1 MRLYYRHIL
10 YYYTHILYYYTHIII
25 PMFKTI
31 TELNKRTRRVGA
43 NREAVLFAEPH
54 DERQYCNL
62 VWDILGYGTVEKTRN
77 GTTLAVFGAGM
88 HFSLEDGVLPLLTTK
103 RVAWVTCLKELLW
116 FVRGSTDNAVLKSQG
131 VHIWDGNASREFLD
145 GCGLTQLQ
153 ENDLGPV
160 YGHQWRHFNAPYAT
174 CDTDYSG
181 QGVDQLEQIIAMLK
195 DPAQRTS
202 RRMVMSAWN
211 PQQLEEMALPPCHVL
226 VQFNVSAGDR
236 LSCAM
241 YQRSGDIGLGV
252 PFNIASY
259 ALLTHLLA
267 HHCGLRA
274 HEFVYH
280 LGNAHIYED
289 HLSALKLQI
298 EREPHP
304 FPTVKIV
311 GAPKERIEDY
321 IPADFVVRNYVC
333 HGTIK
338 MQMTA

>member
-1 MRLYYRHIL
+1 
-10 YYYTHILYYYTHIII
+10 
-25 PMFKTI
+25 MFKTI

-43 NREAVLFAEPH
+43 NRDAVLSAEPH

-88 HFSLEDGVLPLLTTK
+88 HFSLENGVLPLLTTK

-116 FVRGSTDNAVLKSQG
+116 FVSGSTDNAVLKSQG

-145 GCGLTQLQ
+145 GRGLTHLQ

-160 YGHQWRHFNAPYAT
+160 YGHQWRHFNAPYAN

-236 LSCAM
+236 LSCAL
-241 YQRSGDIGLGV
+241 YQRSGDVGLGV

-298 EREPHP
+298 ERDPYP

-311 GAPKERIEDY
+311 DAPKERIDDY
-321 IPADFVVRNYVC
+321 IPADFVVHDYVC

>member
-1 MRLYYRHIL
+1 
-10 YYYTHILYYYTHIII
+10 
-25 PMFKTI
+25 MFKTI

-43 NREAVLFAEPH
+43 NREAVLSAEPH

-62 VWDILGYGTVEKTRN
+62 VWDILGYGTVEQTRN

-88 HFSLEDGVLPLLTTK
+88 HFSLDGGVVPLLTTK
-103 RVAWVTCLKELLW
+103 RVAWVTCIKELLW
-116 FVRGSTDNAVLKSQG
+116 FVRGSTDNSVLKSQG
-131 VHIWDGNASREFLD
+131 VHIWDGNASRDFLD
-145 GCGLTQLQ
+145 GRGLTRLK

-160 YGHQWRHFNAPYAT
+160 YGHQWRHFNAPYVN

-211 PQQLEEMALPPCHVL
+211 PQQLDEMALPPCHVL

-236 LSCAM
+236 LSCSL
-241 YQRSGDIGLGV
+241 YQRSGDVGLGV

-259 ALLTHLLA
+259 ALFTHLLA

-289 HLSALKLQI
+289 HVSALKLQV
-298 EREPHP
+298 ERDPHP
-304 FPTVKIV
+304 FPTVSIA
-311 GAPKERIEDY
+311 GAPKDRIEDY

-333 HGTIK
+333 HSAIK
-338 MQMTA
+338 MNMSA

>member
-1 MRLYYRHIL
+1 
-10 YYYTHILYYYTHIII
+10 
-25 PMFKTI
+25 MFKTI

-43 NREAVLFAEPH
+43 NREAVLPAEPH
-54 DERQYCNL
+54 DERQYCNI

-145 GCGLTQLQ
+145 GRGLTQMR

-160 YGHQWRHFNAPYAT
+160 YGHQWRHFNAPYAN

-181 QGVDQLEQIIAMLK
+181 QGVDQLGQIIAMLK

-202 RRMVMSAWN
+202 RRMVLSAWN
-211 PQQLEEMALPPCHVL
+211 PQQLDEMALPPCHVL
-226 VQFNVSAGDR
+226 MQFNVSAGNL
-236 LSCAM
+236 LSCAL
-241 YQRSGDIGLGV
+241 YQRSGDVGLGV

-280 LGNAHIYED
+280 LGNAHIYEE
-289 HLSALKLQI
+289 HVSALKLQI
-298 EREPHP
+298 EREPNP

-311 GAPKERIEDY
+311 GAPKDRIEDY
-321 IPADFVVRNYVC
+321 IPADFVVNNYVC

-338 MQMTA
+338 MNMLA